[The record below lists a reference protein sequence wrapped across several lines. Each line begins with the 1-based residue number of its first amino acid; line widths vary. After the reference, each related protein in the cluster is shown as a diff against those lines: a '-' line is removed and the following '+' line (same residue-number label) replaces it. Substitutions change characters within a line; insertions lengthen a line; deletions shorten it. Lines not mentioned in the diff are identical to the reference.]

1 MLVGPVPS
9 MLKELFASE
18 VALLYALF
26 CKTVHH
32 LSLSSDRGV
41 VGAGHPTSVLSLHTC
56 AAHED
61 ILNRIVEHVAH
72 VEHTRHVGRRDD
84 HRVGLSPV
92 GPAAEELVVQPILIP
107 FRLHCLWV
115 VLRC

>member
-1 MLVGPVPS
+1 
-9 MLKELFASE
+9 MLKELLASE

-41 VGAGHPTSVLSLHTC
+41 VGAWHPTSVLSLHTC

-72 VEHTRHVGRRDD
+72 VQYASHVWWRYNDSVGVTS
-84 HRVGLSPV
+84 VGLATEEFVVKPV
-92 GPAAEELVVQPILIP
+92 LIP
-107 FRLHCLWV
+107 FRFHCLWIV
-115 VLRC
+115 FAC